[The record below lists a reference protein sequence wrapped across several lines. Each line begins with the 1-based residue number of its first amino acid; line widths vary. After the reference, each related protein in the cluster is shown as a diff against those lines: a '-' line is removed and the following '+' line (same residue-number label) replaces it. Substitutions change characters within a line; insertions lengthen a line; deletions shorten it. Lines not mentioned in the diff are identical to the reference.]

1 MTSKIENILL
11 EQEKTKYA
19 TETGIYQHMKMK
31 SICTETN
38 DGDSELQERIKKNPI
53 LERFFH
59 KDARTEVPIAG
70 YINGKFVSRRID
82 RMYVLENEKTVF
94 ILDYKTDVDKNLFY
108 DKYIHQINEYKTLI
122 TDAFKGY
129 KVKAF
134 ILWLNDFDLQQ
145 VN

>member
-1 MTSKIENILL
+1 
-11 EQEKTKYA
+11 
-19 TETGIYQHMKMK
+19 
-31 SICTETN
+31 
-38 DGDSELQERIKKNPI
+38 
-53 LERFFH
+53 
-59 KDARTEVPIAG
+59 
-70 YINGKFVSRRID
+70 
-82 RMYVLENEKTVF
+82 MYVLENEKTVF

>member
-19 TETGIYQHMKMK
+19 TETGLYQHMKMK

-53 LERFFH
+53 LERFFN

-70 YINGKFVSRRID
+70 YINEKFVSRRID

>member
-11 EQEKTKYA
+11 EQEKIKYA
-19 TETGIYQHMKMK
+19 TETGRYQHRKMK
-31 SICTETN
+31 ALCTETN
-38 DGDSELQERIKKNPI
+38 NGDSELQERIKKNPS

-82 RMYVLENEKTVF
+82 RMYVIENEKTVF

-108 DKYIHQINEYKTLI
+108 DKYIRQINEYKILI